1 MSIVRP
7 VALAALLACSL
18 AVAQPRDGA
27 REGPP
32 VPPTLGQAVQ
42 DAISRNPEVLS
53 RFHAL
58 QASNAEQDVAR
69 APLRPRVDAQAFGG
83 YSSSR
88 SAGDTSTYSRPGA
101 NLQLRQLLFD
111 GDAAGSDLRRA
122 QFVRLSRYYDLQA
135 SSNQVALETVQAYL
149 DVQRYRE
156 LELLARDNWGFHN
169 ETMQQIERRAQA
181 GVGRRVDLE
190 LALGRT
196 ALSQSNWLT
205 DTSNLHD
212 VTQRFER
219 LVGKAPLQTLELVP
233 DMASLLPEA
242 QQVLP
247 EALRRNPSFLS
258 AVASIRAARA
268 DLNARRAAK
277 SPSVELVAQTGV
289 DRSLSSTNTPERT
302 RNSSVQVLLSYNLYR
317 GGADEARVRLAQ
329 ESIYTAQDVRDNACR
344 NIRQTAV
351 IAYNDL
357 RRLRDQLS
365 LLEQHQLSSEKARE
379 AYRQQFDIGQRS
391 LLDLLDTENELFQ
404 ARRAVVNGRHDL
416 LLAGYRVLQQTDGL
430 LPALGLTPLVQ
441 APPSSPMADATADDE
456 IALCNKEMTAPLVL
470 DTAAVMAARPPLLP
484 TPELTASAVRSASA
498 SPAAVVLP
506 GKLDSAQPAAT
517 ADAAAIE
524 QLVRDWAA
532 AWSAK
537 DLNRYL
543 SFYADRFQPKQ
554 GDIDDWKR
562 KRARNLNKS
571 GPIKVGVQNLKVDIQ
586 NGVAEATFVQN
597 YQSSDFNEVGRKTLR
612 LVRDQQAWK
621 IQQEGMLPTGP

>member
-1 MSIVRP
+1 M
-7 VALAALLACSL
+7 
-18 AVAQPRDGA
+18 Q
-27 REGPP
+27 E
-32 VPPTLGQAVQ
+32 
-42 DAISRNPEVLS
+42 AISRNPEVLS

-88 SAGDTSTYSRPGA
+88 SAGDTNTYSRPGA
-101 NLQLRQLLFD
+101 NLQLRQLIFD
-111 GDAAGSDLRRA
+111 GNAAGSDLRRA
-122 QFVRLSRYYDLQA
+122 GFARLSRYYDLRA

-156 LELLARDNWGFHN
+156 LEMLARDNWGFHN

-219 LVGKAPLQTLELVP
+219 LVGKAPLQRLEPIP
-233 DMASLLPEA
+233 DMASLLPDA
-242 QQVLP
+242 QQILP

-258 AVASIRAARA
+258 AVAGIRAARA

-302 RNSSVQVLLSYNLYR
+302 RNSSVQVLLNYNLYR

-430 LPALGLTPLVQ
+430 LSALGQTPLVQ
-441 APPSSPMADATADDE
+441 APPPSAMDDATAEDE
-456 IALCNKEMTAPLVL
+456 IALCSKEMTAPLVL
-470 DTAAVMAARPPLLP
+470 DTAAVMAARPPLPP
-484 TPELTASAVRSASA
+484 TPELTASQPRPAPA
-498 SPAAVVLP
+498 SPAAATQAS
-506 GKLDSAQPAAT
+506 KLDTAQPAAT

-524 QLVRDWAA
+524 ELVRDWSA

-543 SFYADRFQPKQ
+543 SFYTDRFQPKQ
-554 GDIDDWKR
+554 GNIDDWKR
-562 KRARNLNKS
+562 QRARNLNKV
-571 GPIKVGVQNLKVDIQ
+571 GPIKVAVQNLKVVIE
-586 NGVAEATFVQN
+586 NGVAEATFVQH

-612 LVRDQQAWK
+612 FVRDQQAWK
-621 IQQEGMLPTGP
+621 IQQESMLSTRP